1 MMGSASLDIAYVSC
15 GRLDAYIESMISLW
29 DVAAGILLVESAGG
43 RVDHS
48 TRIRCRQIRHR
59 GNQRPYPDR
68 MIATGI
74 GYDVHRLV
82 TGRPLILGGV
92 EIPHPLGLDGHSD
105 ADVLCH
111 AIADA
116 LLGAAGEPDIG
127 HLFPNTDQSI
137 RGISSLEI
145 LRRVRALLDEK
156 SIVIHN
162 IDSTLIAEE
171 PRISPYLANMKEL
184 VGAALNLPPAR
195 IGIKA
200 TTNETMGFLGRGE
213 GMAAMATACVDRPL

>member
-1 MMGSASLDIAYVSC
+1 
-15 GRLDAYIESMISLW
+15 
-29 DVAAGILLVESAGG
+29 
-43 RVDHS
+43 
-48 TRIRCRQIRHR
+48 
-59 GNQRPYPDR
+59 

-82 TGRPLILGGV
+82 VDRPLVLGGV

-127 HLFPNTDQSI
+127 HLFPNTDPSI

-156 SIVIHN
+156 SIRLHN
-162 IDSTLIAEE
+162 IDATLIAEE
-171 PRISPYLANMKEL
+171 PKISPHLTLMKER
-184 VGAALNLPPAR
+184 VGAALGLPPAR

-200 TTNETMGFLGRGE
+200 TTNESLGFLGRGE
-213 GMAAMATACVDRPL
+213 GMAALATACVDRPEE

>member
-1 MMGSASLDIAYVSC
+1 
-15 GRLDAYIESMISLW
+15 
-29 DVAAGILLVESAGG
+29 
-43 RVDHS
+43 
-48 TRIRCRQIRHR
+48 
-59 GNQRPYPDR
+59 

-82 TGRPLILGGV
+82 ADRPLVLGGV

-127 HLFPNTDQSI
+127 HLFPNTDPTI

-145 LRRVRALLDEK
+145 LRRVRELLDKK
-156 SIVIHN
+156 SIRLHN
-162 IDSTLIAEE
+162 IDATLIAEE
-171 PRISPYLANMKEL
+171 PKISPHLALMKDR
-184 VGAALNLPPAR
+184 VGSALGLPPSR

-200 TTNETMGFLGRGE
+200 TTNESLGFLGRSE
-213 GMAAMATACVDRPL
+213 GMAALATACVDRPEE

>member
-1 MMGSASLDIAYVSC
+1 
-15 GRLDAYIESMISLW
+15 
-29 DVAAGILLVESAGG
+29 
-43 RVDHS
+43 
-48 TRIRCRQIRHR
+48 
-59 GNQRPYPDR
+59 

-127 HLFPNTDQSI
+127 HLFPNTDQRI

-156 SIVIHN
+156 SIAIHN
-162 IDSTLIAEE
+162 IDSTLVAEE

-195 IGIKA
+195 VGIKA

>member
-1 MMGSASLDIAYVSC
+1 
-15 GRLDAYIESMISLW
+15 
-29 DVAAGILLVESAGG
+29 
-43 RVDHS
+43 
-48 TRIRCRQIRHR
+48 
-59 GNQRPYPDR
+59 
-68 MIATGI
+68 MIASGI

-127 HLFPNTDQSI
+127 HLFPNTDQRI

-156 SIVIHN
+156 SIAIHN
-162 IDSTLIAEE
+162 IDSTLVAEE

-195 IGIKA
+195 VGIKA